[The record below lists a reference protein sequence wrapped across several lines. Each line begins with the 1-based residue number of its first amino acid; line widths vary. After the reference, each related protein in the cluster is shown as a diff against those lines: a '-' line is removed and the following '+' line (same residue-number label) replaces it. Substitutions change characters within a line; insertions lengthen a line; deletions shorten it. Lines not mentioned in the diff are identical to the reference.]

1 MMNCELVRLRFDV
14 ERFNPKEL
22 DDMEIREMYE
32 VKMSNRFTAFGS
44 LYNMD
49 MSTESIRKRNTHM
62 KTFQVITS

>member
-1 MMNCELVRLRFDV
+1 MNCELVRLRFDV
-14 ERFNPKEL
+14 ERFNLKEL